1 MQPSFLRFPR
11 RRLPVAAV
19 LMAVAWTLAG
29 AAPASA
35 PAEPAAD
42 APPAA
47 ASAAQDE
54 HYVDFF
60 RWIDVDNDRGISQ
73 LLKKG
78 FDPNTRDPK
87 GQAALFVALR
97 AKSLKVARLLWEAPG
112 IQIDARN
119 GADET
124 PLMMAAMRGE
134 ADAVQALLAHGAAPV
149 KDGWSPLHYAATGG
163 SAEVVRILL
172 AHGAPIEARS
182 PNGST
187 PLMMAAKYAS
197 EEAVDALLAAGASR
211 GAKNDLGMD
220 AAAFAASAGRD
231 RLAAR
236 LKADAGAH

>member
-1 MQPSFLRFPR
+1 MKPRFSLLPPPPA
-11 RRLPVAAV
+11 PVAAF
-19 LMAVAWTLAG
+19 LLAVAAV
-29 AAPASA
+29 AAAA
-35 PAEPAAD
+35 PAEPPAD
-42 APPAA
+42 ARPAA
-47 ASAAQDE
+47 ASAVQDDN
-54 HYVDFF
+54 YVDFF
-60 RWIDVDNDRGISQ
+60 RWVDIDNDRGVAQ

-78 FDPNTRDPK
+78 FDPNTRDTK

-97 AKSLKVARLLWEAPG
+97 AKSLKVAKVLWEAPG

-149 KDGWSPLHYAATGG
+149 KEGWSPLHYAATGG
-163 SAEVVRILL
+163 NAEVVRILL
-172 AHGAPIEARS
+172 ARGAPVEARS

-197 EEAVDALLAAGASR
+197 EDAVDALLAAGASR
-211 GAKNDLGMD
+211 SAKNDLGMD

-236 LKADAGAH
+236 LKPDGGAH